1 MERLERE
8 LWELRTYVRTQIGP
22 GSHMGY
28 SVGLAFDELRRLSK
42 GYAELAELCG

>member
-8 LWELRTYVRTQIGP
+8 LWELRTYVRTQVGP
-22 GSHMGY
+22 GGHVGY
-28 SVGLAFDELRRLSK
+28 SMDLAFTELRRLAK

>member
-1 MERLERE
+1 MERLDRE

-22 GSHMGY
+22 GGHVGY
-28 SVGLAFDELRRLSK
+28 SVGLAFAELRRLGK